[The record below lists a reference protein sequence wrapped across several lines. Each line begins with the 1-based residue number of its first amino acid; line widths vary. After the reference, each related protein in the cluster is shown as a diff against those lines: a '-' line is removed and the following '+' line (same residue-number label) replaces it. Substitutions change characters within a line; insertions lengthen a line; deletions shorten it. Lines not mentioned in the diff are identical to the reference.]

1 MARIRLVVFL
11 QSRDGT
17 VRDGTPTKN
26 LYLVR
31 FNRERVASIDETIGL
46 GLVRDDGGL
55 GRDRCRA
62 ISIGGVVDAVFAR
75 LRLRRLVRV
84 VRVSSL
90 SSSVVVV
97 DDETPTPTPTP
108 TRNQSLH
115 PTIPSRPN
123 PTRRDG
129 LVVFSLPLRL
139 AGSTSTAR
147 LAHPPLSRSSTR
159 APVVT
164 PTPRAW
170 RLPLSP

>member
-1 MARIRLVVFL
+1 V
-11 QSRDGT
+11 
-17 VRDGTPTKN
+17 
-26 LYLVR
+26 VR
-31 FNRERVASIDETIGL
+31 FNRERVASIDDTIGL
-46 GLVRDDGGL
+46 GL

-62 ISIGGVVDAVFAR
+62 ISIGVVVVAVFAR
-75 LRLRRLVRV
+75 LLRLRRLVRV

-97 DDETPTPTPTP
+97 DDETPTTT
-108 TRNQSLH
+108 TMRNQSLH
-115 PTIPSRPN
+115 PTTPSRPN

-147 LAHPPLSRSSTR
+147 LPHPPLSRSSTR

>member
-1 MARIRLVVFL
+1 V
-11 QSRDGT
+11 
-17 VRDGTPTKN
+17 
-26 LYLVR
+26 VR
-31 FNRERVASIDETIGL
+31 FNRERVASIDDAIGL
-46 GLVRDDGGL
+46 GL

-62 ISIGGVVDAVFAR
+62 ISIGVVVVAVFAR
-75 LRLRRLVRV
+75 LLRLLRLARV

-97 DDETPTPTPTP
+97 DDETPTTTTTT
-108 TRNQSLH
+108 TRNQSLR
-115 PTIPSRPN
+115 PTTPSRPN

-147 LAHPPLSRSSTR
+147 LPHPPLSRSSTR